1 MTAQATVPEGFE
13 IKWFTAATGGN
24 LVTNPTLNSL
34 GTVTYYA
41 EARNITT
48 GCISATRTPV
58 TLSLLNCALT
68 IDKVGTFVDQNN
80 NGRADVGEKIN
91 YTFLVTNTG
100 NAALTNVT
108 VSDPKVSVIGSAI
121 SLAIGAN
128 SGNHFTGSYTITQN
142 DINTG
147 KVDNTATVT
156 GFFGAQSRTASDNE
170 TTTLPQVPALT
181 IVKTGTFN

>member
-1 MTAQATVPEGFE
+1 MTGNCKSAVSNPVEVQVNNLPAAPTSGGNITQCINSPAQTLTAQATVPEGFE

-100 NAALTNVT
+100 NAALFAVGEGFILDTIEPFKNPPDT
-108 VSDPKVSVIGSAI
+108 LSD
-121 SLAIGAN
+121 
-128 SGNHFTGSYTITQN
+128 
-142 DINTG
+142 
-147 KVDNTATVT
+147 
-156 GFFGAQSRTASDNE
+156 GF
-170 TTTLPQVPALT
+170 
-181 IVKTGTFN
+181 